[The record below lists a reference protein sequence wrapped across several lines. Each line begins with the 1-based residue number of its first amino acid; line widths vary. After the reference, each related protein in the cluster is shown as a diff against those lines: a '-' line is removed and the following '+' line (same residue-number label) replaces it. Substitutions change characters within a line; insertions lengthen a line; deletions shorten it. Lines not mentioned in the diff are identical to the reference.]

1 MNETN
6 RSHDRANSQKGRSEP
21 AEADKGKRA
30 NAPDSA
36 PPVTPSA
43 RNKYHD
49 RPADDGAGQHTGHDR
64 GDAPTGK

>member
-6 RSHDRANSQKGRSEP
+6 RSHDRANSEKGRSEP
-21 AEADKGKRA
+21 AKAGKRA
-30 NAPDSA
+30 NAPDRA
-36 PPVTPSA
+36 PPVTPAA

-64 GDAPTGK
+64 GDAPSRK